1 MRLGGVGLLVAVLA
15 LAGCKGGAPKPIEKK
30 DPASPVSRTKGA
42 GPAWLE
48 DSMARL
54 PGAGTGVPTVRLEC
68 ESRGGFL
75 IRINPRESD
84 VPRRA
89 VALPLGSLE
98 ALRRMNALV

>member
-54 PGAGTGVPTVRLEC
+54 PGFYRSTWGTKGPPA
-68 ESRGGFL
+68 
-75 IRINPRESD
+75 IP
-84 VPRRA
+84 
-89 VALPLGSLE
+89 
-98 ALRRMNALV
+98 